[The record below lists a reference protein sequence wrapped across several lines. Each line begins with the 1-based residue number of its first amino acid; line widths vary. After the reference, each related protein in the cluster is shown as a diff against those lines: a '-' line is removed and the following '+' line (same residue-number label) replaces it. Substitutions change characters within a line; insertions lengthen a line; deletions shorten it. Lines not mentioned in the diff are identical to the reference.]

1 MNRILFLILLGF
13 LFNLVNCAGI
23 YNEPVF
29 INKQKTNSISKNIRL
44 EFTGFYFYEKELN
57 LLKTEIL
64 NSGLREDSNSPVLL
78 EVILEEKEVT
88 YKYSFLH
95 SINLIASLFT
105 AGIIPYYTITKHK
118 ITYRF
123 SEGKKEL
130 NNTRLELEL
139 DQLRG
144 LSLLPIT
151 PFFWPSSAFDKS
163 ILDSWKK
170 QGEIK

>member
-1 MNRILFLILLGF
+1 MNKFLFLILLGF
-13 LFNLVNCAGI
+13 ILNLINCAGI

-29 INKQKTNSISKNIRL
+29 INKQRTNSISKNIRL

-64 NSGLREDSNSPVLL
+64 NAGLKEDSNSPVLL

-95 SINLIASLFT
+95 SVNFIASLFT
-105 AGIIPYYTITKHK
+105 AGIIPYYTITKHQ

-123 SEGKKEL
+123 SESKKEL
-130 NNTRLELEL
+130 YNSKLVLEL

-144 LSLLPIT
+144 LSLLPFI

-163 ILDSWKK
+163 IIESWKM
-170 QGEIK
+170 QGGLK

>member
-1 MNRILFLILLGF
+1 MNKMLFLILLGF

-29 INKQKTNSISKNIRL
+29 INKPSNQSISKNIRL

-64 NSGLREDSNSPVLL
+64 NSGLREDSSSPVLL

-95 SINLIASLFT
+95 FVNSIASLFT
-105 AGIIPYYTITKHK
+105 AGIIPYYTITKHQ

-130 NNTRLELEL
+130 NNTKLELEL

>member
-1 MNRILFLILLGF
+1 MNKILLLPLIGF
-13 LFNLVNCAGI
+13 LFIPLNCAGI
-23 YNEPVF
+23 YNEPIF
-29 INKQKTNSISKNIRL
+29 MNKQRNNSISKNIRL

-57 LLKTEIL
+57 LLKRDIL

-95 SINLIASLFT
+95 SVNFIASLFT
-105 AGIIPYYTITKHK
+105 AGIIPYYTITKHQ

-130 NNTRLELEL
+130 NNTKLELEL